1 MPREIEM
8 DHITVIVP
16 SGRGSDVLKLAKRK
30 GIAGGTVNMGIGTA
44 SSELLKN
51 LTNKN
56 LERDIVSLLAP
67 TDMAEIFLNLA
78 KEELE
83 LGKIGSGIG
92 YATNVNKVYGDSLK
106 DINDED
112 REESEIQVITGIIK
126 TGKSKDVMDA
136 ARKAGARGGTII
148 SNSDDDPQL
157 ATLFSKDEGIDEVIL
172 IIAKKDSVRNIMEAI
187 KSNAGLESDKGI
199 IYCQDAHFVH
209 GLK

>member
-16 SGRGSDVLKLAKRK
+16 SGKGSDVLKLAKRK
-30 GIAGGTVNMGIGTA
+30 GIAGGTVNVGIGTA

-51 LTNKN
+51 LVNKN

-112 REESEIQVITGIIK
+112 REESDIQVITGIIK
-126 TGKSKDVMDA
+126 VGKSKDVMDA

-148 SNSDDDPQL
+148 TNSDDDPQL
-157 ATLFSKDEGIDEVIL
+157 ATLFSKDEGVDEVIL
-172 IIAKKDSVRNIMEAI
+172 IIARKGSVRNIMEAI
-187 KSNAGLESDKGI
+187 KNNAGLENDKGI